1 LSLPLGESRVFMIE
15 LCKQVAPQ
23 LLQDVTPST
32 WEEIFKELE
41 SVKTPEEKR
50 QEDLAIV
57 AGKFDAK
64 DEDEPE
70 GGSGAPAAPAA

>member
-1 LSLPLGESRVFMIE
+1 
-15 LCKQVAPQ
+15 
-23 LLQDVTPST
+23 VTPST